1 MKIAR
6 IETRIVE
13 YRYPQPIA
21 TSWTPGQTEEGHGF
35 MLLKVVTEDGIE
47 GHSTG
52 LRYRLFQGSRA
63 TAMDKGGVN
72 GPLAKPAIDAFLT
85 EMLIGR
91 QATDIEGLIQLIQ
104 NTSWFGRGRFWF
116 VEMALW
122 DIIGKKAGLP
132 VYKLLGGFHDRIK
145 GYASWATAK
154 SPDEAAQA
162 TRTYREIGYRAIKMR
177 VHSDTVREDVAQ
189 VAAVREA
196 GGDDMEIMVDA
207 NYGRA
212 VTVPG
217 GLKVWDLARAV
228 ATAREFE
235 GLGVTWLEEP
245 LHQSDLRGLSELR
258 AKTTVRIAGGEYN
271 ENLRDFAGLLD
282 CFDIFQ
288 PDAVRAGGVLATR
301 KIGALAEA
309 FGKFCVLHTW
319 GDGLLMHPSLHIAA
333 SMPNCP
339 WFEMPDERP
348 ALTPAVR
355 DLVLEN
361 PVEIDADGFVT
372 LPQEPGF
379 GMRIDWDRVRHH
391 TVA

>member
-1 MKIAR
+1 MKITA

-13 YRYPQPIA
+13 YRYPEPID
-21 TSWTPGQTEEGHGF
+21 TSWTPGQSEEGHGF
-35 MLLKVVTEDGIE
+35 LLLKVVTEDGFE

-52 LRYRLFQGSRA
+52 LRYRLFKGAKA

-72 GPLAKPAIDAFLT
+72 GPLAKPAIDAFLAQL
-85 EMLIGR
+85 LIGR
-91 QATDIEGLIQLIQ
+91 QATDIEGLIQVIQ
-104 NTSWFGRGRFWF
+104 NTSYFGRGRFWF

-154 SPDEAAQA
+154 APDEAARA
-162 TRTYREIGYRAIKMR
+162 ALEYSEIGYRAIKMR
-177 VHSDTVREDVAQ
+177 VHADTVREDVAQ
-189 VAAVREA
+189 VEAVRRA
-196 GGDDMEIMVDA
+196 VGDDFDIMVDA

-217 GLKVWDLARAV
+217 GMKVWDSARAI
-228 ATAREFE
+228 ATARALED
-235 GLGVTWLEEP
+235 LGVAWLEEP
-245 LHQSDLRGLSELR
+245 LHQSDLRGLAELR
-258 AKTTVRIAGGEYN
+258 SKTSIRIAGGEYN

-282 CFDIFQ
+282 CFDVFQ
-288 PDAVRAGGVLATR
+288 PDAVRAGGVFATR

-309 FGKFCVLHTW
+309 FGKFCILHTW

-339 WFEMPDERP
+339 YYEMPDERP
-348 ALTPAVR
+348 SLTPAVR
-355 DLVLEN
+355 DRILEN

-372 LPQEPGF
+372 LSQDPGF
-379 GMRIDWDRVRHH
+379 GMRLDWDRIRHL